1 MFGGPNYQEGKK
13 RRGRGIWGEG
23 LRWMINWR
31 AVCRGGS
38 KGAFVGACLAGSWAA
53 LLHTAGTWSAGALWG
68 WLQVEPRRE
77 RKDGSVVGV
86 EVATYSEFSEE
97 KYIPKAVGANLG
109 RQKRGLKAAW
119 LATHVAFEVMVFTQF
134 PEGGRGYGKSPSVYN
149 RSVL

>member
-1 MFGGPNYQEGKK
+1 MRAWLGAGRHYFTLRGLGGVQVRSG
-13 RRGRGIWGEG
+13 
-23 LRWMINWR
+23 
-31 AVCRGGS
+31 GGS
-38 KGAFVGACLAGSWAA
+38 K
-53 LLHTAGTWSAGALWG
+53 WSPG
-68 WLQVEPRRE
+68 ET

-97 KYIPKAVGANLG
+97 KYIPKAIGANLG